1 MIWFSVIYGIFVM
14 IFAFTAMPWALIFVF
29 GDSYHDAVPYAQALM
44 LSVALGNSA
53 SLRFRFIRSQM
64 DADGFKHITVY
75 TSLLRI
81 LISLILVPLLGI
93 TGAVISVVLYRVL
106 TTAVVHVVLRKR
118 YPIHG

>member
-1 MIWFSVIYGIFVM
+1 
-14 IFAFTAMPWALIFVF
+14 MPWALIFVF